1 MAETAGAG
9 KASLRHSK
17 EAEHF
22 SLKDLE
28 LFIEIAE
35 LLEDAAKGNITPE
48 ELEKRLTLRV
58 AAESGSHASHSSGSS

>member
-1 MAETAGAG
+1 MAETAEAG
-9 KASLRHSK
+9 KTPLRHSK

-28 LFIEIAE
+28 TFIEITE
-35 LLEDAAKGNITPE
+35 LLEDAVKGNITPE

-58 AAESGSHASHSSGSS
+58 AVESKSHAPHSSSS